1 MNKPERL
8 KQTSC
13 APEKFESS
21 HLQPF
26 ATRKTLTCRIM
37 AGVCTDVL
45 EDERTSRC
53 HDENLQH
60 KVVQRLE
67 EDLAEGL
74 GFERLAVV
82 VAEEVCSLR
91 EVFSRESL
99 SYVHFKLVTDAF
111 DFCLQKKFISTPT
124 PKMHVRLRSRP
135 SENLRRHLLSSD
147 WQPIISSSNI
157 LLLYAFTNSINYVL
171 STAKKDK
178 ES

>member
-1 MNKPERL
+1 
-8 KQTSC
+8 
-13 APEKFESS
+13 
-21 HLQPF
+21 
-26 ATRKTLTCRIM
+26 M
-37 AGVCTDVL
+37 AGVRTDVL

-111 DFCLQKKFISTPT
+111 DFCLQK
-124 PKMHVRLRSRP
+124 
-135 SENLRRHLLSSD
+135 
-147 WQPIISSSNI
+147 
-157 LLLYAFTNSINYVL
+157 
-171 STAKKDK
+171 
-178 ES
+178 

>member
-60 KVVQRLE
+60 KVVQRLK

-111 DFCLQKKFISTPT
+111 DFYIPKKLVSDRPNVEMTSGIS
-124 PKMHVRLRSRP
+124 
-135 SENLRRHLLSSD
+135 NILRRHLLSSY
-147 WQPIISSSNI
+147 WQPIISSSYN
-157 LLLYAFTNSINYVL
+157 LLL
-171 STAKKDK
+171 
-178 ES
+178 

>member
-1 MNKPERL
+1 
-8 KQTSC
+8 
-13 APEKFESS
+13 
-21 HLQPF
+21 
-26 ATRKTLTCRIM
+26 M
-37 AGVCTDVL
+37 AGVCTNVL

-53 HDENLQH
+53 HNENLQH

-111 DFCLQKKFISTPT
+111 DSCLQKNFVSTP
-124 PKMHVRLRSRP
+124 PPHMHAL
-135 SENLRRHLLSSD
+135 
-147 WQPIISSSNI
+147 PI
-157 LLLYAFTNSINYVL
+157 
-171 STAKKDK
+171 
-178 ES
+178 